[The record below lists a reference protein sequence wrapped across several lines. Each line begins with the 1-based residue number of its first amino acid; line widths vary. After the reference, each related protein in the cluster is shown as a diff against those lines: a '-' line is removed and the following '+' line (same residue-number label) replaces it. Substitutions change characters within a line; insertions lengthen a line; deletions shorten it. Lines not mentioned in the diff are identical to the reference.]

1 MRWTQAALA
10 AALMGC
16 AATFCL
22 AGGARAEETTLIFA
36 TDGPTGTHVAVRMF
50 HPWADH
56 INEVG
61 KGVLHLDVRDGM
73 SIVNPTN
80 FYDRVQNDVVQIAW
94 GSLGN
99 LTGTFPHAEFSMLP
113 FQAEKSADASVA
125 FWRLYKS
132 GALDPDF
139 KDVVPL
145 MMTVYPQA
153 DVHLAKPP
161 KSIDTLQGLRLMVVA
176 KVSAQSIAV
185 LGGSPNS
192 LPLPD
197 LYTGLQHG
205 TIDGAVI
212 AWTAFQPYKLAEV
225 TSYHY
230 EMRLGAST
238 GMVFMTKKR
247 YDALPAAAR
256 KILDDNSGERAS
268 RTLGLAWDEVADE
281 ARKGAESDPKQQ
293 VVYPSPEALAKW
305 QQITAP
311 VSADWVK
318 NMPGGDRVLTAF
330 RTYLAQVKA
339 GQ

>member
-1 MRWTQAALA
+1 MRGWLAGIA
-10 AALMGC
+10 AA
-16 AATFCL
+16 CL
-22 AGGARAEETTLIFA
+22 AWASAAQAEETTLIFA

-50 HPWADH
+50 HPWAEH
-56 INEVG
+56 INEIG

-80 FYDRVQNDVVQIAW
+80 FYDRVQNDVVQLAW

-125 FWRLYKS
+125 FWRLYEN
-132 GALDPDF
+132 GQLDPDF

-161 KSIDTLQGLRLMVVA
+161 KAPLDTLQGLRLMVVA
-176 KVSAQSIAV
+176 KVSAQSIAA
-185 LGGSPNS
+185 LGGSPS
-192 LPLPD
+192 SPPLPD
-197 LYTGLQHG
+197 LYAGLQHG
-205 TIDGAVI
+205 TVDGAVV
-212 AWTAFQPYKLAEV
+212 AWTAFQPYKLGEV

-238 GMVFMTKKR
+238 GMVFMAKKR
-247 YDALPAAAR
+247 YDALPPAAK
-256 KILDDNSGERAS
+256 KILDENSGEAAS

-281 ARKGAESDPKQQ
+281 ARKAAEADPKVQ
-293 VVYPSPEALAKW
+293 VVTPTADALAKW
-305 QQITAP
+305 EKITAP

-318 NMPGGDRVLTAF
+318 NTPGGEKVLTAF

-339 GQ
+339 GE

>member
-1 MRWTQAALA
+1 MRGWLLGLLA
-10 AALMGC
+10 AGC
-16 AATFCL
+16 LFAT
-22 AGGARAEETTLIFA
+22 AARADETTLIFA

-56 INEVG
+56 INDIG

-80 FYDRVQNDVVQIAW
+80 FYDRVMNDVVQLAW

-132 GALDPDF
+132 GVLDPDF

-145 MMTVYPQA
+145 FMTVYPQA
-153 DVHLAKPP
+153 DVHLAKAPRAP
-161 KSIDTLQGLRLMVVA
+161 LDTLQGLRLMVVA
-176 KVSAQSIAV
+176 KVSSQSIAA
-185 LGGSPNS
+185 LGGSPSS

-197 LYTGLQHG
+197 LYPGLQHG
-205 TIDGAVI
+205 TVDGAVV
-212 AWTAFQPYKLAEV
+212 AWTAFQPYKLGEV

-238 GMVFMTKKR
+238 GMVFMAKKR
-247 YDALPAAAR
+247 YDALSPEAR
-256 KILDDNSGERAS
+256 KILDDNRGEAES
-268 RTLGLAWDEVADE
+268 HTLGLAWDEVADE
-281 ARKGAESDPKQQ
+281 ARKAAQADAKQQ
-293 VVYPSPEALAKW
+293 VVFPTAEAVAKW

-318 NMPGGDRVLTAF
+318 NTPGGDKVLTAF
-330 RTYLAQVKA
+330 HAYLAQIKA
-339 GQ
+339 GN

>member
-1 MRWTQAALA
+1 MRGWVGAFLA
-10 AALMGC
+10 MFVAVGA
-16 AATFCL
+16 
-22 AGGARAEETTLIFA
+22 ARADETTLIFA

-56 INEVG
+56 INAVG

-80 FYDRVQNDVVQIAW
+80 FYDRVQSDVVQIAW

-113 FQAEKSADASVA
+113 FQAEKSVDASVA
-125 FWRLYKS
+125 FWRLYKA
-132 GALDPDF
+132 GLLDPDF

-161 KSIDTLQGLRLMVVA
+161 KSIDTLQGMRLMVVA
-176 KVSAQSIAV
+176 KVSAQSIAM
-185 LGGSPNS
+185 LGGSPSS

-197 LYTGLQHG
+197 LYAGLQHG
-205 TIDGAVI
+205 TVDGAVV

-238 GMVFMTKKR
+238 GMVFMARKR
-247 YDALPAAAR
+247 YDALPAEAR
-256 KILDDNSGERAS
+256 KLLDENSGEAAS
-268 RTLGLAWDEVADE
+268 RTLGAAWDEVADE
-281 ARKGAESDPKQQ
+281 ARQAAAADPKQQ
-293 VVYPSPEALAKW
+293 VVYPTAAATAAW
-305 QQITAP
+305 QKITAP

-318 NMPGGDRVLTAF
+318 NTPGGDKVLTAF
-330 RTYLAQVKA
+330 HTYLDQVKA
-339 GQ
+339 GR

>member
-1 MRWTQAALA
+1 MRGRMAGLFAA
-10 AALMGC
+10 
-16 AATFCL
+16 CL
-22 AGGARAEETTLIFA
+22 AFASGARADETTLIFA

-56 INEVG
+56 INEIG

-99 LTGTFPHAEFSMLP
+99 LTGTFPHAEFSILP
-113 FQAEKSADASVA
+113 FQAEKSVDASVA
-125 FWRLYKS
+125 FWRLYKA
-132 GALDPDF
+132 GVLDPDF

-153 DVHLAKPP
+153 DLHLAKPP
-161 KSIDTLQGLRLMVVA
+161 QSIETLQGLRVMVVS
-176 KVSAQSIAV
+176 KVSAQTITL
-185 LGGSPNS
+185 LGGSPSS

-197 LYTGLQHG
+197 LYPGLQHG
-205 TIDGAVI
+205 TVDGAVV
-212 AWTAFQPYKLAEV
+212 AWTAFQPYKLGEV

-247 YDALPAAAR
+247 YDALPPEAR
-256 KILDDNSGERAS
+256 KILDANSGESAS
-268 RTLGLAWDEVADE
+268 RTLGAAWDEVADE
-281 ARKGAESDPKQQ
+281 ARKAAEADPKQR
-293 VVYPSPEALAKW
+293 VVYPNAEAVTKW

-318 NMPGGDRVLTAF
+318 NTQGGDKVLTAF

-339 GQ
+339 GK

>member
-1 MRWTQAALA
+1 MHGWLAGIA
-10 AALMGC
+10 AAWLIGAG
-16 AATFCL
+16 AAQ
-22 AGGARAEETTLIFA
+22 AEETTLIFA
-36 TDGPTGTHVAVRMF
+36 TDGPTGTHVAVRVF
-50 HPWADH
+50 HPWAEH
-56 INEVG
+56 INEIG

-80 FYDRVQNDVVQIAW
+80 FYDRVQNDVVQLAW

-113 FQAEKSADASVA
+113 FQAEKSADSSVA
-125 FWRLYKS
+125 FWRLYKN
-132 GALDPDF
+132 GQLDPDF

-161 KSIDTLQGLRLMVVA
+161 KAPLDTLEGLRLMVVA
-176 KVSAQSIAV
+176 KVSAQSIAA
-185 LGGSPNS
+185 LGGSPSS

-197 LYTGLQHG
+197 LYPGLQHG
-205 TIDGAVI
+205 TVDGAVI

-238 GMVFMTKKR
+238 GMVFMAKKR
-247 YDALPAAAR
+247 YDALPPAAKKLLAE
-256 KILDDNSGERAS
+256 NSGEAAS

-281 ARKGAESDPKQQ
+281 ARKAAEADPKQQ
-293 VVYPSPEALAKW
+293 VVTPTADALAKW
-305 QQITAP
+305 EKITAP
-311 VSADWVK
+311 IAADWVK
-318 NMPGGDRVLTAF
+318 NTPGGEKVLTAF
-330 RTYLAQVKA
+330 RTYLAQVKV
-339 GQ
+339 GK

>member
-1 MRWTQAALA
+1 MRDGLTRPGRLP
-10 AALMGC
+10 L
-16 AATFCL
+16 CL
-22 AGGARAEETTLIFA
+22 SRYDHGAGTEETTLIFA

-80 FYDRVQNDVVQIAW
+80 FYDRVQNDVVQVAW

-132 GALDPDF
+132 GVLDPDF

-176 KVSAQSIAV
+176 KVSAQSIAA

-192 LPLPD
+192 LSLPD
-197 LYTGLQHG
+197 LYAGLQHG
-205 TIDGAVI
+205 AVDGAVV

-247 YDALPAAAR
+247 YDALPPEAR
-256 KILDDNSGERAS
+256 KILDDNSGES
-268 RTLGLAWDEVADE
+268 VSHTLGLAWDEVADE
-281 ARKGAESDPKQQ
+281 ARKGAAADPKQQ
-293 VVYPSPEALAKW
+293 VVYPDAAALAKW

-318 NMPGGDRVLTAF
+318 NTPGGDKVLTAF
-330 RTYLAQVKA
+330 HSYLDQVKA
-339 GQ
+339 GH

>member
-1 MRWTQAALA
+1 MRVWVAGILA
-10 AALMGC
+10 AGLAC
-16 AATFCL
+16 A
-22 AGGARAEETTLIFA
+22 GAAQADETTLIFA

-50 HPWADH
+50 HPWAEH

-99 LTGTFPHAEFSMLP
+99 LTGTFPHTEFSMLP
-113 FQAEKSADASVA
+113 FQAEKSVDASVA
-125 FWRLYKS
+125 FWRLYKN
-132 GALDPDF
+132 GLLDPDF

-161 KSIDTLQGLRLMVVA
+161 KAPLDTLQGLRLMVVA
-176 KVSAQSIAV
+176 KVSAQSIAA
-185 LGGSPNS
+185 LGGSPSS

-197 LYTGLQHG
+197 LYAGLQHG
-205 TIDGAVI
+205 TVDGAVV

-238 GMVFMTKKR
+238 GMVFMAKKR
-247 YDALPAAAR
+247 YDALPLAAK
-256 KILDDNSGERAS
+256 KILDENSGEAAS

-281 ARKGAESDPKQQ
+281 ARKAAEADPKQQ
-293 VVYPSPEALAKW
+293 VVYPTADALAKW
-305 QQITAP
+305 EKMTAP
-311 VSADWVK
+311 VSAEWVK
-318 NMPGGDRVLTAF
+318 NTPGGDKVLTAF
-330 RTYLAQVKA
+330 RTYLAQVKE
-339 GQ
+339 GK

>member
-1 MRWTQAALA
+1 MIVRPLLA
-10 AALMGC
+10 AA
-16 AATFCL
+16 AISFL
-22 AGGARAEETTLIFA
+22 ALNAARADETTLIFA

-56 INEVG
+56 VNEAG

-80 FYDRVQNDVVQIAW
+80 FYDRVLNDVVQIAW

-113 FQAEKSADASVA
+113 FQAEKSVDASVA

-145 MMTVYPQA
+145 FMTVYPQA
-153 DVHLAKPP
+153 DVHLAKAP
-161 KSIDTLQGLRLMVVA
+161 KSIDTLQGLRLMAVA
-176 KVSAQSIAV
+176 RVSAQSIAL
-185 LGGSPNS
+185 LGGSPSS

-197 LYTGLQHG
+197 LYAGLQHG
-205 TIDGAVI
+205 NVDGAVV

-247 YDALPAAAR
+247 YDALPPAAR
-256 KILDDNSGERAS
+256 KILDDNRGETES
-268 RTLGLAWDEVADE
+268 HTLGVAWDEVADE
-281 ARKGAESDPKQQ
+281 ARKAAEADPKQK
-293 VVYPSPEALAKW
+293 VVYPTAAAVAKW
-305 QQITAP
+305 QEITAP
-311 VSADWVK
+311 VASEWVK
-318 NMPGGDRVLTAF
+318 NTPGGAQVLTAF
-330 RTYLAQVKA
+330 HSYLADIKT
-339 GQ
+339 GK

>member
-1 MRWTQAALA
+1 MSGWAAGIFA
-10 AALMGC
+10 A
-16 AATFCL
+16 CL
-22 AGGARAEETTLIFA
+22 VFAGGACAEETTLIFA
-36 TDGPTGTHVAVRMF
+36 TDGPTGTHVAVRVF

-56 INEVG
+56 INEIG

-113 FQAEKSADASVA
+113 FQAEKSVDASVA
-125 FWRLYKS
+125 FWRLYKN
-132 GALDPDF
+132 GLLDPDF

-153 DVHLAKPP
+153 DVHLAKAP
-161 KSIDTLQGLRLMVVA
+161 KAPLDTLQGLRLMVVA
-176 KVSAQSIAV
+176 KVSSQSIAV
-185 LGGSPNS
+185 LGGSPSS

-197 LYTGLQHG
+197 LYPGLQHG
-205 TIDGAVI
+205 TVDGAVI

-238 GMVFMTKKR
+238 GMVFMARKR
-247 YDALPAAAR
+247 YEALPAPAR
-256 KILDDNSGERAS
+256 KVLDGNSGEAAS
-268 RTLGLAWDEVADE
+268 RTLGAAWDEVAEE
-281 ARKGAESDPKQQ
+281 ARQAAEADPKQQ
-293 VVYPSPEALAKW
+293 VVYPSAEAVATW
-305 QQITAP
+305 QRITAP

-318 NMPGGDRVLTAF
+318 NTPGGEKVLTAF

-339 GQ
+339 GK

>member
-1 MRWTQAALA
+1 MRGWRLAGWIAACL
-10 AALMGC
+10 C
-16 AATFCL
+16 AAG
-22 AGGARAEETTLIFA
+22 AARADETNLIFA

-56 INEVG
+56 INDLG

-80 FYDRVQNDVVQIAW
+80 FYDRVMSDVVQIAW

-113 FQAEKSADASVA
+113 FQAEKSVDASVA

-132 GALDPDF
+132 GVLDPDF
-139 KDVVPL
+139 KEVVPL

-153 DVHLAKPP
+153 DIHLAKVPAA
-161 KSIDTLQGLRLMVVA
+161 IDTLQGLRLMVVA
-176 KVSAQSIAV
+176 KVSAQSIAM
-185 LGGSPNS
+185 LGGSPSS

-197 LYTGLQHG
+197 LYAGLQHG
-205 TIDGAVI
+205 TVDGAVV
-212 AWTAFQPYKLAEV
+212 AWTAFQPYKLGEV

-238 GMVFMTKKR
+238 GMVFMAKKR
-247 YDALPAAAR
+247 YDALPADAR
-256 KILDDNSGERAS
+256 RILDENSGEAAS
-268 RTLGLAWDEVADE
+268 RTLGAAWDEVADE
-281 ARKGAESDPKQQ
+281 ARQKAEADPKQK
-293 VVYPSPEALAKW
+293 VVYPSAAQAAKW

-318 NMPGGDRVLTAF
+318 NTPGGEKVLTAF
-330 RTYLAQVKA
+330 HAHLAQVKA

>member
-1 MRWTQAALA
+1 MAIKWWWIGAMAACLLA
-10 AALMGC
+10 AS
-16 AATFCL
+16 
-22 AGGARAEETTLIFA
+22 GARADETTLIFA
-36 TDGPTGTHVAVRMF
+36 TDGPNGTHVAVRMF

-56 INEVG
+56 VNEVG

-80 FYDRVQNDVVQIAW
+80 FYDRVMSDVVQIAW

-113 FQAEKSADASVA
+113 FQAEKSTDASVA

-145 MMTVYPQA
+145 FMTVYPQA
-153 DVHLAKPP
+153 DVHLAKAP
-161 KSIDTLQGLRLMVVA
+161 KAPLDTLQGLRLMVVA
-176 KVSAQSIAV
+176 KVSAQSIAM
-185 LGGSPNS
+185 LGGSPSS

-197 LYTGLQHG
+197 LYAGLEHG
-205 TIDGAVI
+205 TVDGAVV

-238 GMVFMTKKR
+238 GMVFMAKKR
-247 YDALPAAAR
+247 YDALPPAAR
-256 KILDDNSGERAS
+256 KILDENSGEAES
-268 RTLGLAWDEVADE
+268 RTLGTAWDEVADE
-281 ARKGAESDPKQQ
+281 ARKAAEADPKQQ
-293 VVYPSPEALAKW
+293 VVYPTAEAVAKW

-311 VSADWVK
+311 VAADWVK
-318 NMPGGDRVLTAF
+318 NTPGGDKVLTAF
-330 RTYLAQVKA
+330 RSYLAQIKA
-339 GQ
+339 GK